1 MVKNAIFGLAI
12 GDALGVP
19 AEFQDRAALKLK
31 PITTM
36 IGGGFHGQPAG
47 TWSDDT
53 SMALC
58 LMASVA
64 AYHRLE
70 PDDIMRRFAD
80 WREKGQ
86 YTPHGFCFD
95 CGGTCGAAISRYLR
109 GLRAKDCG
117 GTGERDNGNGS
128 LMRILPL
135 LFFLRSEYGV
145 GWYKMSRPMW
155 EIQTVSSLT
164 HAHPISV
171 MACGIYLQVAEQ
183 IIQNDS
189 IEDAIQSGVQ
199 RALAFYDQ
207 IPENGEYMHVWDRI
221 RDASALKA
229 LPEDAIKSGGYVVN
243 TLEAALWCLLNTGN
257 YADCVLKAVNLGR
270 DTDTTG
276 AVAGGLAGIAYGW
289 EGIPKEWVEALQARP
304 MLNSICHE
312 FSKVL

>member
-19 AEFQDRAALKLK
+19 AEFQDRASLKLH

-95 CGGTCGAAISRYLR
+95 CGGTCGAAW
-109 GLRAKDCG
+109 G
-117 GTGERDNGNGS
+117 GVWGCRLT

-145 GWYKMSRPMW
+145 DWYKMSRPMW

-183 IIQNDS
+183 IIQNES

-199 RALAFYDQ
+199 SALAFYDQ

-304 MLNSICHE
+304 MLDSLCDSY
-312 FSKVL
+312 SKAI